1 MRREDMSDAGAPD
14 PQELHAQ
21 VQHRLIEELAATE
34 QMLRGL
40 LRSIPEVVVQFDE
53 LGRIDF
59 LNQAWKELLGRDINE
74 AIGHPLFEFVVPED
88 RGALP
93 EMPKRGEGE
102 VRSTVRFLT
111 ADSCVRWFLVRL
123 RATDSGEV
131 TGLLEDVT
139 DRTVLE
145 QQLRQAQKLEAVG
158 RLAGGVA
165 HDFNNLLTVILGCGE
180 HLLNDPPEDPAEA
193 RVELESLLDA
203 ARRASDLTGQLL
215 TFGRKKPLKLE
226 TVGLGRVLED
236 MQPMLARLIGT
247 DIEVQVQDLSA
258 GSSVRTDPVQ
268 LQQVLLNLAV
278 NARDAMRGGGTL
290 RFELCNVES
299 GHDPVPTSVPPGSYV
314 RLSVSDTGSGISPE
328 HLERIFDPF
337 FTTKSLGEGTGLG
350 LSTVWWLI
358 ERSGGAIEIHSEVGV
373 GTTFRVHL
381 PSVVRSADGSLVEGG
396 GAEASGRSLLLV
408 EDHAPTRLVTAELL
422 GSKGWN
428 VTQAESAEAALE
440 LVNRRL
446 EPYDVLV
453 ADISLEEMDGRE
465 LARIMRSRQPWLKVV
480 LITAYA
486 QDGELEDDVPLL
498 TKPFDIDQLV
508 QAIGRS
514 TPRS

>member
-1 MRREDMSDAGAPD
+1 MSDAGAPD

-34 QMLRGL
+34 QKLRGL

-59 LNQAWKELLGRDINE
+59 LNQAWKELLGRDIKE

-180 HLLNDPPEDPAEA
+180 HLLNDPPEDPVEA
-193 RVELESLLDA
+193 RVELESMLDA

-215 TFGRKKPLKLE
+215 TFGRKKPLKLV

-236 MQPMLARLIGT
+236 MQSMLARLIGT

-337 FTTKSLGEGTGLG
+337 FTTKSAGEGTGLG
-350 LSTVWWLI
+350 LATTYAIV
-358 ERSGGAIEIHSEVGV
+358 RQSGGAIQVESREGE

-381 PSVVRSADGSLVEGG
+381 PRVEPEEAPPVEPAELATTGG
-396 GAEASGRSLLLV
+396 GETVLLVDDDHQIRSLTEKLLRSGGYEV
-408 EDHAPTRLVTAELL
+408 LSAASLDEALALHGQHERQIGLVLSDLIMPGGRGTDLAQQLRARTPDLRLILMSGLGDGDLGEGHDAFLQKPFRRAELL
-422 GSKGWN
+422 DA
-428 VTQAESAEAALE
+428 V
-440 LVNRRL
+440 RR
-446 EPYDVLV
+446 VL
-453 ADISLEEMDGRE
+453 DS
-465 LARIMRSRQPWLKVV
+465 
-480 LITAYA
+480 
-486 QDGELEDDVPLL
+486 
-498 TKPFDIDQLV
+498 
-508 QAIGRS
+508 
-514 TPRS
+514 

>member
-1 MRREDMSDAGAPD
+1 MHGGERPAGD
-14 PQELHAQ
+14 WI
-21 VQHRLIEELAATE
+21 VF
-34 QMLRGL
+34 
-40 LRSIPEVVVQFDE
+40 EVVDT
-53 LGRIDF
+53 
-59 LNQAWKELLGRDINE
+59 
-74 AIGHPLFEFVVPED
+74 
-88 RGALP
+88 GAGMT
-93 EMPKRGEGE
+93 E
-102 VRSTVRFLT
+102 
-111 ADSCVRWFLVRL
+111 
-123 RATDSGEV
+123 
-131 TGLLEDVT
+131 
-139 DRTVLE
+139 
-145 QQLRQAQKLEAVG
+145 
-158 RLAGGVA
+158 
-165 HDFNNLLTVILGCGE
+165 
-180 HLLNDPPEDPAEA
+180 
-193 RVELESLLDA
+193 
-203 ARRASDLTGQLL
+203 
-215 TFGRKKPLKLE
+215 
-226 TVGLGRVLED
+226 
-236 MQPMLARLIGT
+236 
-247 DIEVQVQDLSA
+247 EVQA
-258 GSSVRTDPVQ
+258 
-268 LQQVLLNLAV
+268 
-278 NARDAMRGGGTL
+278 
-290 RFELCNVES
+290 
-299 GHDPVPTSVPPGSYV
+299 
-314 RLSVSDTGSGISPE
+314 
-328 HLERIFDPF
+328 RIFEPF

-358 ERSGGAIEIHSEVGV
+358 ERSGGAIEIQSEVGV